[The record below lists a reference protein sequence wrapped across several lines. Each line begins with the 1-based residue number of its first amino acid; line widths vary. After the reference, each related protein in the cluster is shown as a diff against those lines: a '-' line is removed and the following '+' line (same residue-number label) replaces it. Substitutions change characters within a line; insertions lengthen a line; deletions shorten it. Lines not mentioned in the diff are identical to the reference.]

1 MVKFFML
8 YCCHRVRLLIC
19 LIILLLLP
27 HTGMGGVTGKISGKV
42 TNKSTGEAL
51 PGVNIVVE
59 GTQLGAATDSEG
71 NYFIINVPAGKY
83 TISASIIGFAK
94 VTISDVQVIADFTC
108 EQGFSLTETAI
119 SGEEIRIV
127 AEAPVMQK
135 DQTAPVEVITN
146 DEIKTLPIRG
156 YGQVLGL
163 QAGVVEYGGG
173 LVSIRGGRTSET
185 AYYVDG
191 FSQQDPLTGVSS
203 TAINNNAIDQ
213 VTVMTGGFSAE
224 YGRVMSGIVNVI
236 TKSYLYI

>member
-1 MVKFFML
+1 M
-8 YCCHRVRLLIC
+8 
-19 LIILLLLP
+19 
-27 HTGMGGVTGKISGKV
+27 
-42 TNKSTGEAL
+42 
-51 PGVNIVVE
+51 
-59 GTQLGAATDSEG
+59 
-71 NYFIINVPAGKY
+71 
-83 TISASIIGFAK
+83 
-94 VTISDVQVIADFTC
+94 IADFTR

-127 AEAPVMQK
+127 AEAPVLQK
-135 DQTAPVEVITN
+135 DQTAPVEVITD

-156 YGQVLGL
+156 YGQALGL

-191 FSQQDPLTGVSS
+191 FSQQDLLTGVST

-236 TKSYLYI
+236 TKSGTRDYQGSIEVVNDGISGGWTNTPAYGYRIYDFNLSGPL